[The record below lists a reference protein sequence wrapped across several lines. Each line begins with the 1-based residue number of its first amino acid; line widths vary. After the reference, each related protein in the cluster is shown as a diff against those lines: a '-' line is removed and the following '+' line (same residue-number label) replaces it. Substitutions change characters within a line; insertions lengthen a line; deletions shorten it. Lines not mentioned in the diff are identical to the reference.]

1 MTLGLALAVNILQYW
16 SIRIRG
22 PIPLERRALWLH
34 AACRRVMAAI
44 GVRLSVEGV
53 IPQHG
58 LVVSNHLGYIDI
70 LIYGA
75 IMPCFFVSKIEV
87 RRWPYFGWAAHSG
100 GALFLDRARR
110 ASAAATAQGIA
121 ERLSLAV
128 PVLFFPE
135 GTSTDGSQLLPFHTA
150 LFEPAILA
158 QAPVT
163 AAAIRYSVGDGTPER
178 DLCWFAD
185 MLLLPHLWKVLGTRG
200 FTARVQF
207 AEPRTYASRREAAQD
222 IHTQVAKMRSAAVPN
237 PSLSSAD

>member
-1 MTLGLALAVNILQYW
+1 VTLGLALAVNILHYW

-22 PIPLERRALWLH
+22 PIALERRALWLH

-44 GVRLSVEGV
+44 GVRSSVEGA
-53 IPQHG
+53 IPRHG

-75 IMPCFFVSKIEV
+75 VMPCFFVSKAEV
-87 RRWPYFGWAAHSG
+87 RQWPHFGWAAQSG

-110 ASAAATAQGIA
+110 ASATAAAQGIA

-135 GTSTDGSQLLPFHTA
+135 GTSADGSQLLPFHTA

-163 AAAIRYSVGDGTPER
+163 AAAIRYSVGDGSPER
-178 DLCWFAD
+178 DLCWYAD
-185 MLLLPHLWKVLGTRG
+185 MLFLPHLWKVLGTRG
-200 FTARVQF
+200 FTVQVQF
-207 AEPRTYASRREAAQD
+207 AKPRAHASRREAAEAAHAQ
-222 IHTQVAKMRSAAVPN
+222 IAEMRSAAAPN
-237 PSLSSAD
+237 PSLSSGD